1 MKNFIDLIDYF
12 RNKKGKYLKLN
23 NGEKVKLETVF
34 ANNYTMSLT
43 FTHDNRT
50 IYIPFDGLY
59 GEDILMK
66 IPHGLQSGV
75 SISPYVKFDDLRRI
89 GCALENVLIN
99 WTERKDEVL
108 ELNWEDWYNGTND
121 VRWIDELLA
130 W

>member
-1 MKNFIDLIDYF
+1 MNGKDSKHLIDYF

-43 FTHDNRT
+43 FTHDNRM

-89 GCALENVLIN
+89 GYALENVLIN

-108 ELNWEDWYNGTND
+108 ELNWED
-121 VRWIDELLA
+121 
-130 W
+130 